1 MKYFTRLTI
10 QGIIHYIKND
20 TILSDYYTNEH
31 GVYYN
36 NEQYNFK
43 IIQQLV
49 DGKKVNFVEKN
60 NDFYDLD
67 EKYKF
72 TGRIKNISNGA
83 IPDTDKLEIEIKYY
97 DIINIIL
104 NDKILLNYDKQVSLC
119 KIINNIIDDNDLFMI
134 MNNDEYKVYSK
145 KLMKDINIYT
155 DKSFSNKCVYDNIK
169 NKLIIN
175 NNNNKLL
182 NTIREKVI
190 WNLVD
195 LLLINKNIDIVN
207 NILQNNI
214 DRGDLSKSEK
224 SDEIFFTYSEFVNNK
239 LDDIF
244 RFRSNYV
251 REINFY
257 DYDNDVKVSL
267 NKAKPLSPKLPK
279 IPNIIKLLFGNDT
292 TVLTYLDKY
301 NMDFMTIDRGLKSCF
316 PNNSVDFKKIKYLIY
331 NKDSLKIGMEVGYTA
346 KGVTKKGP
354 IISISDNHVVIG
366 LPGKH
371 IQIPLSK
378 LQYEKSFNINTE
390 DLDKLVKN
398 ELFMQY
404 NIGFLLISNIN
415 DLDKLKHNLILI
427 YNNDNVNKD
436 TKFILLY
443 HLYNNK
449 TDSYNLT
456 SIMIKNTINYLT
468 LEQLY
473 ENNKIKK
480 IIDTDYPDIKKVM
493 NDK

>member
-1 MKYFTRLTI
+1 MLSI
-10 QGIIHYIKND
+10 YISQIYRN
-20 TILSDYYTNEH
+20 SE
-31 GVYYN
+31 V
-36 NEQYNFK
+36 
-43 IIQQLV
+43 
-49 DGKKVNFVEKN
+49 KVTGSLNRSR
-60 NDFYDLD
+60 DFIY
-67 EKYKF
+67 
-72 TGRIKNISNGA
+72 IS
-83 IPDTDKLEIEIKYY
+83 
-97 DIINIIL
+97 DIINAFT
-104 NDKILLNYDKQVSLC
+104 NV
-119 KIINNIIDDNDLFMI
+119 
-134 MNNDEYKVYSK
+134 
-145 KLMKDINIYT
+145 
-155 DKSFSNKCVYDNIK
+155 
-169 NKLIIN
+169 
-175 NNNNKLL
+175 KLL
-182 NTIREKVI
+182 NH
-190 WNLVD
+190 
-195 LLLINKNIDIVN
+195 
-207 NILQNNI
+207 
-214 DRGDLSKSEK
+214 
-224 SDEIFFTYSEFVNNK
+224 K

-427 YNNDNVNKD
+427 YNN
-436 TKFILLY
+436 L
-443 HLYNNK
+443 
-449 TDSYNLT
+449 
-456 SIMIKNTINYLT
+456 
-468 LEQLY
+468 
-473 ENNKIKK
+473 
-480 IIDTDYPDIKKVM
+480 III
-493 NDK
+493 